1 MDTILVEIVAPM
13 LSTLEISS
21 RGYGLISDSLGLTG
35 KYRSASLN
43 EYPEDWK
50 EATGYLTR
58 WVEEISRLYRH
69 RIRIDIIDA
78 QSPIGLWKQL
88 RYRVFRFPAFIIDR
102 KKTYIGWDY
111 NELEAIIDG
120 RIHKRW

>member
-1 MDTILVEIVAPM
+1 MNTILVEIVAPM
-13 LSTLEISS
+13 LSALEISS
-21 RGYGLISDSLGLTG
+21 RGYSLISDSLGLTG

-102 KKTYIGWDY
+102 EKTYIGWDY
-111 NELEAIIDG
+111 KELEAIIDG